1 MSSGRKKNKEL
12 ASDNFPEKKR
22 RRREGISDTGEASTS
37 EKHPPKNNLEEL
49 IAKKSV
55 EKIVKVLKDRIDR
68 KMKNDKMADMESV
81 ILVVQTMMANNAS
94 HLLPEVLGTLKQIKT
109 QWPVRSDI
117 QTEKQKLQLIKSSY
131 KNGVLTEGNA
141 KNELLAVGEKIE
153 CLDEQRLKDLTN
165 TDNLNAIFSGSMVCV
180 HFRLALD
187 KKSFSSIL
195 LRFSIVKTK
204 LDLPVEVGTDGPI
217 GGFSSEFPWLGE
229 STEINS
235 HVIPADQVHRNLLTR
250 EKLLSNFST
259 ETNGLAS
266 PVDQGNGSFVSLEE
280 LRCNLCELVSQLYDE
295 NNKEVGISDYDG
307 LELALKDTGWGRPP
321 DYLEPIATR
330 IEKARREAT
339 ADIHKVSLLLVCA
352 AVKEMEELTLE
363 YSKWDMLK
371 KWAATLNVAKKSG
384 FIVEFADNLLLTKL
398 FAYFAFFSTHVE

>member
-1 MSSGRKKNKEL
+1 MSSRRKKNKEL
-12 ASDNFPEKKR
+12 ASDNFLEKKR

-37 EKHPPKNNLEEL
+37 EKHPPENNLKEL

-81 ILVVQTMMANNAS
+81 ILVVQTMMAKNAS

-117 QTEKQKLQLIKSSY
+117 QTEKQNLQLIKSNY

-153 CLDEQRLKDLTN
+153 GLDEQRLKDLTN
-165 TDNLNAIFSGSMVCV
+165 INNLNGIFSGSM
-180 HFRLALD
+180 F
-187 KKSFSSIL
+187 FSA
-195 LRFSIVKTK
+195 
-204 LDLPVEVGTDGPI
+204 
-217 GGFSSEFPWLGE
+217 FPWLRK

-235 HVIPADQVHRNLLTR
+235 HVIPVDQDHRNLPTR
-250 EKLLSNFST
+250 EKLPSNFST

-266 PVDQGNGSFVSLEE
+266 PVDQGNGSFVSQEE
-280 LRCNLCELVSQLYDE
+280 LRSNFCELASQLYDE
-295 NNKEVGISDYDG
+295 NNIEVGISDYDG

-321 DYLEPIATR
+321 DYLEPIATQ
-330 IEKARREAT
+330 IENARGEAT
-339 ADIHKVSLLLVCA
+339 ADVHKVSLLLVCA
-352 AVKEMEELTLE
+352 AVKEMVELTLE
-363 YSKWDMLK
+363 YSKWNMLK

-384 FIVEFADNLLLTKL
+384 LVVGFADNLLVTKL
-398 FAYFAFFSTHVE
+398 FAYFAFFSSHDE